1 MRFLFALICLGVAP
15 SASAISFNLGALE
28 AQLDSRFSLDLRW
41 AAEDPDS
48 AWIGASNGGRGQS
61 ASSDDGRL
69 NFRRGDSFSRRAEG
83 QHDLEL
89 RLGDS
94 GVFVQ
99 GRYWYDFALQDHAQ
113 SFRDLD
119 NSHRPRAAQSAGS
132 QWLQAFA
139 FHHYQLAGQPGTVRW
154 GRQVVD
160 WGEGQLLPSALD
172 VINPVDFNR
181 FSGLERPDREGK
193 VPVNLLYLSQRLPQR
208 WTLDAFYQL
217 GDAVEV
223 PANCGGFFAQRD
235 VMTQGCSF
243 YAVDTAAN
251 PWAQAQAL
259 GLGYVWSSEGV
270 LIPRAGDQKAQHSG
284 QFGLALFWQGEQVRL
299 GFYGLRYHSRQ
310 GMLGMRTASTE
321 VLETLAQ
328 TNESSA
334 VTEAMRLGNGRYF
347 LSYPEAIRLYGMSA
361 TGTLSS
367 GGTLWGVL
375 TYQPNT
381 PLQRNQA
388 HLVDWLEQTA
398 EVGQQSGYR
407 RKRVAQGQLGV
418 RQPLNAELLEARQL
432 SLEAELGYVRV
443 MGLDSER
450 YGRDPV
456 FGSAGRE
463 GFITSEAW
471 GYRLRLSADYAT
483 PIARLY
489 LQPQITFTQDVRGY
503 APNDQFS
510 QGARSLTAKLGFSYM
525 ESYVLEASY
534 AHFYGGHYNPLRD
547 RDFMRVK
554 FSVRF

>member
-1 MRFLFALICLGVAP
+1 MRFLCVLICLGVVP
-15 SASAISFNLGALE
+15 SALAISFNLGALE

-41 AAEDPDS
+41 AAEEADS
-48 AWIGASNGGRGQS
+48 AWIGASNGGQGQS
-61 ASSDDGRL
+61 PSSDDGRL

-99 GRYWYDFALQDHAQ
+99 GRYWYDFALQNHSQ
-113 SFRDLD
+113 SFRELD
-119 NSHRPRAAQSAGS
+119 NGHRPRAAQSAGS
-132 QWLQAFA
+132 QWLQAFV
-139 FHHYQLAGQPGTVRW
+139 FHHYQLAGQPGTLRW

-181 FSGLERPDREGK
+181 FSGLERPDTEDR
-193 VPVNLLYLSQRLPQR
+193 VPVNLLYLSQSLPQR
-208 WTLDAFYQL
+208 WTLDAFYQW
-217 GDAVEV
+217 GDAMEV

-235 VMTQGCSF
+235 VSTRGCSY
-243 YAVDTAAN
+243 YAVDRDVN
-251 PWAQAQAL
+251 PWAQAEAL
-259 GLGYVWSSEGV
+259 GLGYAWSSEGV

-284 QFGLALFWQGEQVRL
+284 QFGLALFWQGDHVRL
-299 GFYGLRYHSRQ
+299 GFHWLRYHSRQ
-310 GMLGMRTASTE
+310 GMLGVRTANAE
-321 VLETLAQ
+321 VLAYLAQ
-328 TNESSA
+328 NTETSA
-334 VTEAMRLGNGRYF
+334 VNEAVRLGHGRYF
-347 LSYPEAIRLYGMSA
+347 FSYPEAIRLYGLSA
-361 TGTLSS
+361 TGTLAS

-388 HLVDWLEQTA
+388 QLIDWLGQTSEVAEQ
-398 EVGQQSGYR
+398 EGYQ
-407 RKRVAQGQLGV
+407 RKRVAQGQLGIH
-418 RQPLNAELLEARQL
+418 QPLNAEIAGAQQL
-432 SLEAELGYVRV
+432 SVEAELGYVRV
-443 MGLDSER
+443 MGLGSER

-489 LQPQITFTQDVRGY
+489 AQPQITFTQDVQGY
-503 APNDQFS
+503 APNEQFS
-510 QGARSLTAKLGFSYM
+510 QGACSIAAKLGFSYM
-525 ESYVLEASY
+525 DTYAVEVSYS
-534 AHFYGGHYNPLRD
+534 HFYGGQYNSLKD
-547 RDFMRVK
+547 RDFMRIK
-554 FSVRF
+554 FSTQF